1 MPRARA
7 QTPAKDPM
15 RYRFQY
21 LSTRQARPGMVL
33 ADDANA
39 VAGGAVCFS
48 LPQDHVLTEEN
59 IRQLQA
65 HKVEYIFVRASDT
78 RSDAQVAEDAAQAA
92 ARVIHVFAGAD
103 LTEPCMA
110 SLFDQVLAYRSA

>member
-1 MPRARA
+1 
-7 QTPAKDPM
+7 M

-21 LSTRQARPGMVL
+21 LSTRQAKPGMVL
-33 ADDANA
+33 GGDANA
-39 VAGGAVCFS
+39 VAGGSVSFS

-65 HKVEYIFVRASDT
+65 HKVEYIFVCAADA
-78 RSDAQVAEDAAQAA
+78 RSDAQIAEDAAVTA
-92 ARVIHVFAGAD
+92 ARVMKLFSGAD

-110 SLFDQVLAYRSA
+110 ALFDQALAFRSV

>member
-1 MPRARA
+1 
-7 QTPAKDPM
+7 M

-21 LSTRQARPGMVL
+21 LSTRQAKPGMVL
-33 ADDANA
+33 GDDANA
-39 VAGGAVCFS
+39 VAGGSVCFS

-65 HKVEYIFVRASDT
+65 HKVEYIFVCAADSRT
-78 RSDAQVAEDAAQAA
+78 DAQVAEDAAQAA
-92 ARVIHVFAGAD
+92 ARVMNVFSGAD

-110 SLFDQVLAYRSA
+110 TLFDQVLAYRSA

>member
-1 MPRARA
+1 
-7 QTPAKDPM
+7 
-15 RYRFQY
+15 
-21 LSTRQARPGMVL
+21 MVL
-33 ADDANA
+33 GDDANA

-65 HKVEYIFVRASDT
+65 HKVEYIFVCAADT
-78 RSDAQVAEDAAQAA
+78 RSAAQIAEDAAEAA
-92 ARVIHVFAGAD
+92 GRVLKIFSKTD

-110 SLFDQVLAYRSA
+110 AMFDQVLAYRSA